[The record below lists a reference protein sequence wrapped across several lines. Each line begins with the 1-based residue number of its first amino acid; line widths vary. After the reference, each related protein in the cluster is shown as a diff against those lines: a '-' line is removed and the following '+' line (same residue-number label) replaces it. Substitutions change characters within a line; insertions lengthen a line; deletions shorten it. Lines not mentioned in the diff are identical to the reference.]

1 MPRLLS
7 FQREEL
13 SARLRSACVAL
24 DVLRCPQIANGSD
37 AYVLKIAAANAECRG
52 FCDAAATLGMLE
64 MENDAMGLIA
74 QAGVSVPEPLAGK
87 SGSKIIRLEQLGGAC
102 EETGTC
108 FVRLIT
114 FLGGTL
120 LAEVPE

>member
-1 MPRLLS
+1 
-7 FQREEL
+7 
-13 SARLRSACVAL
+13 
-24 DVLRCPQIANGSD
+24 
-37 AYVLKIAAANAECRG
+37 
-52 FCDAAATLGMLE
+52 MLE

-74 QAGVSVPEPLAGK
+74 QAGVSVPEPLPAK
-87 SGSKIIRLEQLGGAC
+87 DGSKIVRLEQLGGAC
-102 EETGTC
+102 EETGAC

>member
-1 MPRLLS
+1 MSLWVCCAARRSRMGATHTRSRLLP
-7 FQREEL
+7 RTL
-13 SARLRSACVAL
+13 
-24 DVLRCPQIANGSD
+24 N
-37 AYVLKIAAANAECRG
+37 AAASATLLRRC
-52 FCDAAATLGMLE
+52 CDAAATLGMLE
-64 MENDAMGLIA
+64 MENDAMGLVA

>member
-1 MPRLLS
+1 M
-7 FQREEL
+7 
-13 SARLRSACVAL
+13 
-24 DVLRCPQIANGSD
+24 
-37 AYVLKIAAANAECRG
+37 LKIAAANAECRG
-52 FCDAAATLGMLE
+52 FCDADATRGMLE

-74 QAGVSVPEPLAGK
+74 QAGVSVPEPLPAK
-87 SGSKIIRLEQLGGAC
+87 DGSKIVRLEQLGGAC
-102 EETGTC
+102 EETGAC

>member
-1 MPRLLS
+1 
-7 FQREEL
+7 
-13 SARLRSACVAL
+13 VAG
-24 DVLRCPQIANGSD
+24 GST
-37 AYVLKIAAANAECRG
+37 YVLKIAAANAECRG
-52 FCDAAATLGMLE
+52 FCDADATRGMLE

-74 QAGVSVPEPLAGK
+74 QAGVSVPEPLPAK
-87 SGSKIIRLEQLGGAC
+87 DGSKIVRLEQLGGAC
-102 EETGTC
+102 EETGAC

>member
-1 MPRLLS
+1 M
-7 FQREEL
+7 
-13 SARLRSACVAL
+13 
-24 DVLRCPQIANGSD
+24 
-37 AYVLKIAAANAECRG
+37 LKIAAANAECRG
-52 FCDAAATLGMLE
+52 FCDADATLGMLE

-87 SGSKIIRLEQLGGAC
+87 GGSKIIQLEQLGGAC
-102 EETGTC
+102 EEAGTC